1 MKDLGK
7 QAGLTLV
14 ELLIASVLGLL
25 LTLGVAQLFVSGSDT
40 FRLAESVGR
49 MQESGRL
56 AQDILGRAIR
66 SADYWGCLS
75 AANVLSVV
83 DETHASYDSDLHDFS
98 NPQGILFDIGDGT
111 SAATGTVLIQ
121 VKGMSNVAIPVDT
134 SATGTNGAPIS
145 DRTIPLESLTAG
157 RVDQGGFAML
167 SDCENA
173 IVFRVS
179 GVDATNNKLD
189 LASTITDA
197 GGNPIAPGNEAT
209 GSCSATTTLTNCFPE
224 TLTGGE
230 VFLGY
235 VERYYI
241 REDAGRRSLVF
252 EGLGPTGVISRQEIV
267 SDVIDLQVQ
276 VGSGPEGD
284 NVINNWQTV
293 NAGNLA
299 SVNDKSITYVKAV
312 RVSLLVRSHEDGV
325 AGTLQGACYPSWSD
339 CTGGNNWTPANAD
352 DRHYYRVYT
361 STYSIRN
368 RLLDT
373 SP

>member
-40 FRLAESVGR
+40 FRLAESIGR

-56 AQDILGRAIR
+56 AQDILGRSVR
-66 SADYWGCLS
+66 STDYWGCLS
-75 AANVLSVV
+75 ADRIRSVV
-83 DETHASYDSDLHDFS
+83 DENHGSYDPDLHNFVD
-98 NPQGILFDIGDGT
+98 PQGIQFDIGDGT
-111 SAATGTVLIQ
+111 TAATGTVLIQ
-121 VKGMSNVAIPVDT
+121 LKGMRSVALPVDT
-134 SATGTNGAPIS
+134 SAGGTNGAPIS
-145 DRTIPLESLTAG
+145 GRTIPLQSLSAG
-157 RVDQGGFAML
+157 QVNQGGFAML
-167 SDCENA
+167 SDCDDA

-179 GVDATNNKLD
+179 DID
-189 LASTITDA
+189 LANNTVDLAATITDS
-197 GGNPIAPGNEAT
+197 GGNAVVPGNEAA
-209 GSCSATTTLTNCFPE
+209 GSCSDSSLPNCFPA
-224 TLTGGE
+224 TLAGGE
-230 VFLGY
+230 LFTGY

-241 REDAGRRSLVF
+241 RDDNGRRSLVF
-252 EGLGPTGVISRQEIV
+252 DGFGPTGVINRQEIV
-267 SDVIDLQVQ
+267 TDVIDMQVQ
-276 VGSGPEGD
+276 VGSGPRGD

-293 NAGNLA
+293 NAGNLTT
-299 SVNDKSITYVKAV
+299 VNDKSVAYVKAV
-312 RVSLLVRSHEDGV
+312 RISLLVRSQEDGV
-325 AGTLQGACYPSWSD
+325 AGSLQNVCYPAWSN
-339 CTGGNNWTPANAD
+339 CTAGNNWTPANTA